1 MFTGIDRVDWAAL
14 RHAHGSAEDVPGL
27 LRGLA
32 SEEPGTRHGALDGL
46 YDAVH
51 GEGRVYDAT
60 LACVPFLLALAADE
74 RVPERGGLVELLVSI
89 GTATTGAGAAVGAG
103 GEVFARLTGDPD
115 PEVRRA
121 AAGALVRFLDEP
133 ARVLGLLRRRLAVER
148 EDRLV
153 ISLVECLGEFA
164 RRCSGG
170 SGEAVELLAGLSAA
184 PYRPG
189 SRLAALGQL
198 AAHAPGRLP
207 ADLVPTVLGLLEER
221 AGDRARH
228 ARVPADGAAYSLA
241 DRLRR
246 LAPSDEEGARLLRTL
261 HTALDDRLTDRIALL
276 HGQLTGP
283 VPADRYSA
291 LPLCAALFR
300 EWRGDHRATVALIG
314 EGLRGTVD
322 GERDRWCDTAVSVLE
337 SLFALAAPAA
347 DGLHARV
354 VARPDLWVRRW
365 PPEAPALGAPLRA
378 LARAGD
384 PRAVPVLARLA
395 EEPVP
400 PRDLGS
406 VVVHLGARAA
416 PLAPALRRALA
427 ATPPGAPERA
437 LPLVAAVGVL
447 RDGEAVPSLLRL
459 LKDVP
464 EYQEGEHAL
473 AVVDALWSIEGDA
486 GAVLPVLLR
495 EAARGD
501 SRCRARAARGLGRLG
516 GAARAALPVLRA
528 MAAPGRPGPERT
540 AAACAV
546 ARVTREVEPG
556 DAALLRAA
564 WAGHPHTRVDI
575 AACLAA
581 LGPGAAPLRD
591 LAAAELAAPRRHT
604 ARPDGHG
611 SHDIPRDEELLR
623 LCREVVSGSA

>member
-14 RHAHGSAEDVPGL
+14 HHAHGSAEDVPGL

-32 SEEPGTRHGALDGL
+32 SEEPGTRHSALDGL

-60 LACVPFLLALAADE
+60 LACVPFLLELAADE
-74 RVPERGGLVELLVSI
+74 RVPERDGLVELLVSI
-89 GTATTGAGAAVGAG
+89 GTATAGAGGAVRAG
-103 GEVFARLTGDPD
+103 GEVFARLAGDPD
-115 PEVRRA
+115 PGVRRA
-121 AAGALVRFLDEP
+121 AAGAVVRFLDEP
-133 ARVLGLLRRRLAVER
+133 ARVLELLRRRLAVER
-148 EDRLV
+148 DDRLV
-153 ISLVECLGEFA
+153 IPLIECLGEFA
-164 RRCSGG
+164 RRDCGG
-170 SGEAVELLAGLSAA
+170 TGEAVELLAGLSAA
-184 PYRPG
+184 PYGPG
-189 SRLAALGQL
+189 PRLAALGQL

-207 ADLVPTVLGLLEER
+207 ADLVPAVLGLLEER
-221 AGDRARH
+221 AGDRAGH
-228 ARVPADGAAYSLA
+228 TRVPAGGAAYSLV

-261 HTALDDRLTDRIALL
+261 HTALDDRLSDRIALL
-276 HGQLTGP
+276 HGQLVSP
-283 VPADRYSA
+283 VPSDRCTA
-291 LPLCAALFR
+291 LLLSAALLR
-300 EWRGDHRATVALIG
+300 EWRGDHSATVALIG
-314 EGLRGTVD
+314 EGLRSAAD

-337 SLFALAAPAA
+337 GLFALAAPAA
-347 DGLHARV
+347 DGLHALV
-354 VARPDLWVRRW
+354 VARPELWVRRW
-365 PPEAPALGAPLRA
+365 PPEAPTLGAPLRA

-395 EEPVP
+395 EDPVL

-406 VVVHLGARAA
+406 VVVHLGAHAA

-427 ATPPGAPERA
+427 ATPPGAPEKA
-437 LPLVAAVGVL
+437 LPLVAAAGVL
-447 RDGEAVPSLLRL
+447 RDEKAVPSLLRL
-459 LKDVP
+459 LKDVR

-495 EAARGD
+495 ASAHGD
-501 SRCRARAARGLGRLG
+501 PRCRARAARGLGRLG
-516 GAARAALPVLRA
+516 GAARPALSGLRRTA
-528 MAAPGRPGPERT
+528 SPGRPVPERT

-546 ARVTREVEPG
+546 ARVTGEVEPAV
-556 DAALLRAA
+556 AATLRSA

-575 AACLAA
+575 AACLTA

-591 LAAAELAAPRRHT
+591 LAAAELRAPRRHT

-623 LCREVVSGSA
+623 LCREVVGGG